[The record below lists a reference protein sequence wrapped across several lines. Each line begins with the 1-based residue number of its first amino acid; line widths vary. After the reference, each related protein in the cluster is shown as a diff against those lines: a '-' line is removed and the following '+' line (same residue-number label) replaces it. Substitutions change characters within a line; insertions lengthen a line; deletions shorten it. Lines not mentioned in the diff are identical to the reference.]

1 MLLVRVHQLIYSW
14 SDKNISTWQI
24 STSGVCS
31 YSKYEPWIKFRGS
44 DILIITIIF
53 VFVRLVHIS
62 CYMPPGKQTKDNMPV
77 VHPTFS
83 GNSSLLLG
91 GSGAT
96 PVQHFSHCFHTWCS
110 SKKLFGVSLV
120 GSGAFCA
127 ALNCTILYS

>member
-44 DILIITIIF
+44 DILIIF

-96 PVQHFSHCFHTWCS
+96 PVQHFTIVSIPGVRPKSCS
-110 SKKLFGVSLV
+110 ALHWLAVVLFVLPSI
-120 GSGAFCA
+120 A
-127 ALNCTILYS
+127 LYSS